1 MKITPLALLTI
12 FAATSSAFGLNGRAQ
27 SITKSNKGL
36 GLVNKSPLVQ
46 PVDVQGNRVSSVVST
61 HIQYFSTNN
70 YIRAGKE
77 DGLSCASVIDDWNG
91 YDDGGSCRRPYPSMV
106 DLTCPPMQAA
116 SFSHP

>member
-27 SITKSNKGL
+27 SIAKSTKGL

-61 HIQYFSTNN
+61 HIQY
-70 YIRAGKE
+70 
-77 DGLSCASVIDDWNG
+77 
-91 YDDGGSCRRPYPSMV
+91 
-106 DLTCPPMQAA
+106 
-116 SFSHP
+116 